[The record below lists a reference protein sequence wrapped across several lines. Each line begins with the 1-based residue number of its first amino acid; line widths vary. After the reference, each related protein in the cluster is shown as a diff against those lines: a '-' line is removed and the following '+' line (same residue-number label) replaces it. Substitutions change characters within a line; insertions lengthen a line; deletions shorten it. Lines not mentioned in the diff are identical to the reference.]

1 MSKIKCTEQL
11 KLFYMHQLVEIVYIL
26 SDANSNKF
34 KCIGRSY
41 SKREIN
47 CVKQVYILCF
57 V

>member
-1 MSKIKCTEQL
+1 
-11 KLFYMHQLVEIVYIL
+11 MHQLVEIVYIL
-26 SDANSNKF
+26 SGANSNKF

-47 CVKQVYILCF
+47 CVKQVYILYF